1 MPGPAD
7 APTPLDG
14 SGRPRRRPGSTDVAR
29 LAGVSQKTVSRVM
42 NDEAYVREDV
52 RQRVLAAAREL
63 GYRRNNQARALN
75 SGRTNRIGVV
85 SLGSALFGPS
95 SLLIAIER
103 AARSTGYTVAVMHTV
118 EGDAGGVPGAIDALL
133 EEGVDGII
141 ISEPIDEG
149 PLPMAIDVPV
159 LTMGGVPGLTGPCVI
174 AAGVPGEPAGYA
186 ATRHLASLGHRQIRH
201 LAGPQRWWSAR
212 ERAEGWARAM
222 REAGLAAAPFMEGD
236 WSPASGYVAGRE
248 LALDLEMTAVFA
260 ANDDMAIGL
269 IRALRESERSVPG
282 DVSVMGMD
290 DIPSAAYLNP
300 PLTTIAQDFDRMAI
314 AGLRKLVAQ
323 IEHPASEASRP
334 DQPDPVH
341 LIVRN
346 STAPII
352 TRAGYGGPSGAASTG
367 RT

>member
-7 APTPLDG
+7 AAAPSDG
-14 SGRPRRRPGSTDVAR
+14 RGRPQRRPGGDDVAR
-29 LAGVSQKTVSRVM
+29 LASVSQKTVSRVM
-42 NDEAYVREDV
+42 NDEAHVREDV

-63 GYRRNNQARALN
+63 GYRRDNQARALN

-103 AARSTGYTVAVMHTV
+103 AARSTGYTVAVTHTI

-149 PLPMAIDVPV
+149 PLTVAINVPV

-174 AAGVPGEPAGYA
+174 AAGVPGESAGYA
-186 ATRHLASLGHRQIRH
+186 ATRHLMSLGHRQIRH

-222 REAGLAAAPFMEGD
+222 REAKLAAPPFMEGD

-248 LALDLEMTAVFA
+248 LALDPEMTAIFA

-269 IRALRESERSVPG
+269 IRALEESGRPVPG

-314 AGLRKLVAQ
+314 DGLRKLVAQ
-323 IEHPASEASRP
+323 IEHPASEAS
-334 DQPDPVH
+334 
-341 LIVRN
+341 L
-346 STAPII
+346 T
-352 TRAGYGGPSGAASTG
+352 GPA
-367 RT
+367 

>member
-1 MPGPAD
+1 MPDPAD
-7 APTPLDG
+7 AAVPPDGPT
-14 SGRPRRRPGSTDVAR
+14 RPRRRPGGTDVAR

-42 NDEAYVREDV
+42 NDEAHVREDV

-95 SLLIAIER
+95 SLLIALER

-118 EGDAGGVPGAIDALL
+118 EGDAGGAPGAIDALL

-159 LTMGGVPGLTGPCVI
+159 LTMGQVSGLTGPCI
-174 AAGVPGEPAGYA
+174 ITAGVSGEPVGYA
-186 ATRHLASLGHRQIRH
+186 ATRYLMSLGHQQIRH

-212 ERAEGWARAM
+212 ERAQGWARAM
-222 REAGLAAAPFMEGD
+222 GDAGLGAAPFIEGD
-236 WSPASGYVAGRE
+236 WSPASGYLAGRE
-248 LALDLEMTAVFA
+248 LASDKEMTAVFV

-269 IRALRESERSVPG
+269 IRALVESGRSVPG
-282 DVSVMGMD
+282 DLSVMGVD

-300 PLTTIAQDFDRMAI
+300 PLTTIAQEFDRMAI
-314 AGLRKLVAQ
+314 EGLRRLVAQ
-323 IEHPASEASRP
+323 LEHQTTEAARP
-334 DQPDPVH
+334 DQADPVR
-341 LIVRN
+341 LIVRS

-352 TRAGYGGPSGAASTG
+352 TRTGYGAAS
-367 RT
+367 REHA